1 MSVFCISLYLDKFHF
16 TFVFLIEVYKN
27 FSHTLR
33 SIYYISSIFYMF
45 LATNSSVIFVSHK
58 VLLKKL
64 QNSTKI
70 PIWMFSVSNYI
81 EYWQI
86 YFYTCIYGWTM
97 YEFHSHF
104 MVILYMS
111 GLFCVFLIRNL
122 CVTVVS
128 YTQWAKCQI
137 SFGNCSWC
145 YTA

>member
-27 FSHTLR
+27 FSHTLW
-33 SIYYISSIFYMF
+33 SICYISGIFQMF
-45 LATNSSVIFVSHK
+45 LARNLSVIFVSHK

-81 EYWQI
+81 ECRQI
-86 YFYTCIYGWTM
+86 YFYICIYGWTM

-111 GLFCVFLIRNL
+111 GLFCVFLVRNL
-122 CVTVVS
+122 CVNVVS
-128 YTQWAKCQI
+128 YKMSLKMLQYPTMI
-137 SFGNCSWC
+137 LM
-145 YTA
+145 